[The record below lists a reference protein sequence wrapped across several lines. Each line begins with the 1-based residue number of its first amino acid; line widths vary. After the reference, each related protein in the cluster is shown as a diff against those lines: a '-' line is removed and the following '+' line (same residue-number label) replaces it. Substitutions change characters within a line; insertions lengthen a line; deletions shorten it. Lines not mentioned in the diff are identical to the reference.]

1 MAGSFISLSN
11 ALRAFWE
18 TVVRHPHTNMAFQ
31 SPYMPSTAQTL
42 SQIPAGS
49 VPFISQIDLFIFKMN
64 SCGLRAQDAKKR
76 TDALDAVSL
85 LRDLPLPLRFT
96 AEQLAI
102 IEPCIK
108 DVVAHGTKTE
118 DWWKQRLGLAVEQ
131 SPPRQAS
138 ATEYWTWSEEYQN
151 YYHVHSNGTC
161 EWAAQAS
168 SSTGQQSNSRNH
180 DRSSGRNRRR

>member
-1 MAGSFISLSN
+1 
-11 ALRAFWE
+11 
-18 TVVRHPHTNMAFQ
+18 
-31 SPYMPSTAQTL
+31 MPSTSQTL

-49 VPFISQIDLFIFKMN
+49 IPLISQRDLFIFKMN

-76 TDALDAVSL
+76 VDALDAVSL
-85 LRDLPLPLRFT
+85 LRDLESPLRLT

-102 IEPCIK
+102 VEPCIR
-108 DVVAHGTKTE
+108 DVVAHGTKAE
-118 DWWKQRLGLAVEQ
+118 DWWKQRLGLVIQQ

-151 YYHVHSNGTC
+151 YYHVHSDGTY
-161 EWAAQAS
+161 EWAAQAGS
-168 SSTGQQSNSRNH
+168 SAGQQPNSRNH